1 MLRLTDF
8 IIAKE
13 NGIYPSELIILF
25 AIKELNMATNS
36 NEIEISRDILSQI
49 AKTNYTGDTSFF
61 GEKTKELI
69 DKGFVEEVDRGGTKG
84 LITSKKFDE
93 LFSDK
98 ESWFRELFE
107 NYPKTDNYNNFL
119 RPAPS
124 TSNRVLID
132 HYFETIKGDRE
143 LHTKSMKYLKDNIQY
158 LKDESLTL
166 EKFLYGLHFK

>member
-8 IIAKE
+8 IIASE

-25 AIKELNMATNS
+25 AIKELNLSTNS
-36 NEIEISRDILSQI
+36 NEIEISKSILAQI
-49 AKTNYTGDTSFF
+49 AKTNYTGNTSFF

-69 DKGFVEEVDRGGTKG
+69 DKGFIKEVERGGTKG
-84 LITSKKFDE
+84 LITSEKFDE

-98 ESWFRELFE
+98 ESWFKELFE
-107 NYPKTDNYNNFL
+107 NYPKIDNYNQFL
-119 RPAPS
+119 RPPPS

-143 LHTKSMKYLKDNIQY
+143 LHSKSMKYLKDNIQ
-158 LKDESLTL
+158 LFKDESLTL
-166 EKFLYGLHFK
+166 EKFIYGLHFN